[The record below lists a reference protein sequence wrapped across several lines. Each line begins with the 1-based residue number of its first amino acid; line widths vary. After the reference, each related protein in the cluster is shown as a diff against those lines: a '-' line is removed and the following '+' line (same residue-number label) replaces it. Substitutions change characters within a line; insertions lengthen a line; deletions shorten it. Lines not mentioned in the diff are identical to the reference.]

1 MSKDRVWRGL
11 GVIPPKYCMCT
22 GYKRGSAPLS
32 LLVFTNQR
40 HRTLVRR
47 PFLPPSLLSSP
58 TCHNARRSLCSGGF
72 IGSVFLR
79 QQQQQIGKLPVSFLP
94 SLFFLSRSHSHSL
107 SQSCSP
113 ISGVHRGFTAT
124 SSIIFLPAVK
134 DTTGGSPSNA
144 QHVRRSSTLLQPVVP
159 LPFGKCFLP

>member
-94 SLFFLSRSHSHSL
+94 SLFLSL
-107 SQSCSP
+107 SFSQPFSFPVVFSHFRRPPRLYSDILHHFSSCCE
-113 ISGVHRGFTAT
+113 GHHRRFSFKRTAR
-124 SSIIFLPAVK
+124 PAVFN
-134 DTTGGSPSNA
+134 TVAAGC
-144 QHVRRSSTLLQPVVP
+144 SSSLR
-159 LPFGKCFLP
+159 